1 MMDYTRFSIGLTG
14 GIGSGKTFVSDIF
27 AELGAAI
34 VDADVVSRGLTMP
47 GGAGI
52 EPIRKAFGEAFIG
65 ADGALDRAKMRERV
79 FGNPAERLRLE
90 SILHPLIRDIC
101 FQQALEADGSYV
113 IFANPLLVDL
123 PVWKGMGTRIL
134 VVDCP
139 EPLQVERVMR
149 RSNLSAEQA
158 KAIIAAQAT
167 RQQRLARADDVIVN
181 DRSADEV
188 RREVERLHTVYL
200 KLAQEAVLSGKR

>member
-1 MMDYTRFSIGLTG
+1 MDYTRFSIGLTG
-14 GIGSGKTFVSDIF
+14 GIGSGKTFVSDIL
-27 AELGAAI
+27 AELGASI
-34 VDADVVSRGLTMP
+34 VDADVISRGLTIP

-52 EPIRKAFGEAFIG
+52 EPIRQAFGESFIDG
-65 ADGALDRAKMRERV
+65 NGALDRTKMRERV
-79 FGNPAERLRLE
+79 FGNPVERLRLE
-90 SILHPLIRDIC
+90 GILHPLIRDIC

-113 IFANPLLVDL
+113 VFVNPLLIEL

-139 EPLQVERVMR
+139 EALQVQRVMR
-149 RSNLSAEQA
+149 RSSLSAEQA

-181 DRSADEV
+181 DRNAEEI
-188 RREVERLHTVYL
+188 RREVEHLHRTYL
-200 KLAQEAVLSGKR
+200 VMAKDAN

>member
-14 GIGSGKTFVSDIF
+14 GIGSGKTFVSDIL
-27 AELGAAI
+27 AELGATI
-34 VDADVVSRGLTMP
+34 VDADVISRGLTVP

-52 EPIRKAFGEAFIG
+52 EPIRQAFGESFIG
-65 ADGALDRAKMRERV
+65 ADGALDRAKMRGRV

-90 SILHPLIRDIC
+90 GILHPLIRDIC
-101 FQQALEADGSYV
+101 FQQALEVDGSYV
-113 IFANPLLVDL
+113 VFVNPLLIDL

-139 EPLQVERVMR
+139 EDLQVQRVMR

-167 RQQRLARADDVIVN
+167 RQQRLAKADDVIVN
-181 DRSADEV
+181 DRDAAEI
-188 RREVERLHTVYL
+188 RREVERLHRTYL
-200 KLAQEAVLSGKR
+200 AMAKDAL

>member
-14 GIGSGKTFVSDIF
+14 GIGSGKTFVSDIL
-27 AELGAAI
+27 AELGATI
-34 VDADVVSRGLTMP
+34 VDADVISRGLTVP

-52 EPIRKAFGEAFIG
+52 EPIRQAFGESFIG

-79 FGNPAERLRLE
+79 FADPAERLRLE

-101 FQQALEADGSYV
+101 FQQALEADGCYV
-113 IFANPLLVDL
+113 VFVNPLLIDL

-139 EPLQVERVMR
+139 EDLQVQRVMR
-149 RSNLSAEQA
+149 RSNLSAGQA

-167 RQQRLARADDVIVN
+167 RQQRLAKADDVIVN
-181 DRSADEV
+181 DRGAGEI
-188 RREVERLHTVYL
+188 RREVERLHRTYL
-200 KLAQEAVLSGKR
+200 AMAKDAL

>member
-1 MMDYTRFSIGLTG
+1 MDYTRFSVGLTG
-14 GIGSGKTFVSDIF
+14 GIGSGKTFVSNIL
-27 AELGAAI
+27 AELGASI
-34 VDADVVSRGLTMP
+34 VDADVISRELTVP

-52 EPIRKAFGEAFIG
+52 EPIRQAFGESFIDG
-65 ADGALDRAKMRERV
+65 NGALDRTKMRERV

-90 SILHPLIRDIC
+90 GILHPLIRDIC

-113 IFANPLLVDL
+113 VFVNPLLIEL

-139 EPLQVERVMR
+139 KDLQVQRVML
-149 RSNLSAEQA
+149 RSGLSAEQA

-181 DRSADEV
+181 DRNAEEI
-188 RREVERLHTVYL
+188 RREVEHLHRTYL
-200 KLAQEAVLSGKR
+200 VMARDAN

>member
-1 MMDYTRFSIGLTG
+1 MDYTRFSVGLTG
-14 GIGSGKTFVSDIF
+14 GIGSGKTFVSDIL
-27 AELGAAI
+27 AELGASI
-34 VDADVVSRGLTMP
+34 VDADVISRGLTVP

-52 EPIRKAFGEAFIG
+52 EPIRQAFGESFIDG
-65 ADGALDRAKMRERV
+65 NGALDRTKMRERV

-90 SILHPLIRDIC
+90 GILHPLIRDIC

-113 IFANPLLVDL
+113 VFVNPLLIEL

-139 EPLQVERVMR
+139 KDLQVQRVML
-149 RSNLSAEQA
+149 RSGLSAEQA

-181 DRSADEV
+181 DRNAEEI
-188 RREVERLHTVYL
+188 RREVEHLHRTYL
-200 KLAQEAVLSGKR
+200 VMARDAN